1 MNSKDEEKKGYD
13 WNAELA
19 CPMESLVTKYQN
31 SSNKEIQKRF

>member
-1 MNSKDEEKKGYD
+1 MREKRYD